1 MAYRV
6 SEDGVWKDIDNIKLN
21 KLTDDVKVY
30 REVVEVPKIALEDD
44 KELILYFHNIKVN
57 LRDYITK

>member
-1 MAYRV
+1 MWEV
-6 SEDGVWKDIDNIKLN
+6 LVKLN